1 MTIHNTRNLIK
12 ERAFC
17 LDFHSGFLKTQ
28 LVFVF
33 FFYLGKSKYI
43 QHNYLPKEVENSK
56 FRFKPHPHSSETFSN
71 SYHKTGR
78 DHGLMIHKYEW
89 PTNLT
94 ENQEIHI

>member
-1 MTIHNTRNLIK
+1 MLGFPQWFP
-12 ERAFC
+12 EDSACFC
-17 LDFHSGFLKTQ
+17 
-28 LVFVF
+28 F
-33 FFYLGKSKYI
+33 FFFLGKSKYI

-89 PTNLT
+89 PTNSLKIKKYT
-94 ENQEIHI
+94 FKLDTVPSIKSAD